1 MPLHTSGA
9 TAEGIRA
16 ILIKKLMEKFQL
28 SLLFK
33 IIGIGSAS
41 GLVYHD
47 NKLYLISDN
56 STFLYEY
63 NIPTENL
70 NKIALVENAQDNI
83 AKKDK
88 PDFEAIGL
96 KGTDLV
102 LLGSGS
108 TENRNMIFNYAIPT
122 GKIQKNNIGVIYQ
135 KIKQAFTISDDELNI
150 EGLIMNHD
158 HIYFFQRG
166 NSSKGK
172 NAVIY
177 SKDTPQNQQFEFVPI
192 DLPKIKNVMA
202 TFTDAILVGEK
213 IYFLASAEDTKS
225 TYLDGEVLG
234 SIIGRMDAKTF
245 KVEITQQIS
254 NSNKFEGLTLYK
266 QSANE
271 IEFLLCEDTD
281 SEVLESE
288 IYLLKLAAEH

>member
-1 MPLHTSGA
+1 
-9 TAEGIRA
+9 
-16 ILIKKLMEKFQL
+16 MEKFQL

-41 GLVYHD
+41 GLVYHED
-47 NKLYLISDN
+47 KLYIISDN

-63 NIPTENL
+63 SIPTENL

-83 AKKDK
+83 VKKDK
-88 PDFEAIGL
+88 PDFEAIAL

-135 KIKQAFTISDDELNI
+135 KIKQEFAISDDELNI
-150 EGLIMNHD
+150 EGLIMDND
-158 HIYFFQRG
+158 QIYFFQRG
-166 NSSKGK
+166 NGIKGK
-172 NAVIY
+172 NAVIF
-177 SKDTPQNQQFEFVPI
+177 SKDTPQNQQFEYVSI
-192 DLPKIKNVMA
+192 DLPTIKNVTA
-202 TFTDAILVGEK
+202 TFTDAILVEDK
-213 IYFLASAEDTKS
+213 IYFLASAEDTAS

-234 SIIGRMDAKTF
+234 SLIGRIDLKTL
-245 KVEITQQIS
+245 KVEFTQEIS
-254 NSNKFEGLTLYK
+254 NTNKFEGLTLYK
-266 QSANE
+266 QSEKE

-281 SEVLESE
+281 SEILESN
-288 IYLLKLAAEH
+288 IYKLVLDKTK